1 MFIFNKINDNNY
13 LLNIEN
19 SKNSFSTFVLLNSN
33 KDLLKLSKLSHL
45 EEYMKDYEKKLN
57 MNRSK
62 DIKIENSYKLLSKL
76 NNNNIIIY
84 DMNNKNIKTEKF
96 NKKNNNNN
104 IIIFVINN
112 KNYLLTKNK
121 KKFNFNENEFNKIKK
136 DFLNYQK

>member
-19 SKNSFSTFVLLNSN
+19 SNNSFSTFVLLNSN

-121 KKFNFNENEFNKIKK
+121 KKFNFNENEFNKIKN